1 MDKIYFDYAATSIKR
16 KKILEKIF
24 NKAEFFDGNPDSS
37 HAYGRQAKKILE
49 ESRAKIAKS
58 LNADPERIIF
68 TSGASESNNTVLAAF
83 KGEKILTSNIEH
95 DSIEAT
101 YDEDKTIILRADK
114 NGLISVD
121 KIKEKLDDDIRLVS
135 IMMVNNEMGAVEPIR
150 EIGELLKDREIY
162 FHVDCVQ
169 GFGHLDIDVEDL
181 NIDFLSLSGHKIGGI
196 NGFGILYARKDLPPL
211 ISGGEQEK
219 DRRAGTSFVMG
230 AYSMAESISPM
241 VEERAYIRELKAY
254 LIESLKESSLK
265 TFINGDPKNTVD
277 HIVNIYFEDFKA
289 DFLLTYL
296 DMNGICVSAGS
307 ACRAG
312 TVLPSKVIERIYDKN
327 RAEHSIRISLG
338 FENTKEQIG
347 KLISVLERL

>member
-1 MDKIYFDYAATSIKR
+1 M
-16 KKILEKIF
+16 
-24 NKAEFFDGNPDSS
+24 
-37 HAYGRQAKKILE
+37 
-49 ESRAKIAKS
+49 
-58 LNADPERIIF
+58 
-68 TSGASESNNTVLAAF
+68 
-83 KGEKILTSNIEH
+83 
-95 DSIEAT
+95 
-101 YDEDKTIILRADK
+101 
-114 NGLISVD
+114 
-121 KIKEKLDDDIRLVS
+121 
-135 IMMVNNEMGAVEPIR
+135 
-150 EIGELLKDREIY
+150 
-162 FHVDCVQ
+162 
-169 GFGHLDIDVEDL
+169 
-181 NIDFLSLSGHKIGGI
+181 
-196 NGFGILYARKDLPPL
+196 PPL